1 MKYTVRIARF
11 GDLEAVS
18 AIEKATM
25 DNYTYVDTAWNYF
38 FNTKGDFLCAYNEDD
53 TMVAIAHLAVL
64 PDNSCWFE
72 ALRVHPDHQN
82 QGAGKALYEKA
93 IDLAQNRYHCTAMS
107 MYTGP
112 RNVRSSG
119 LAARYGLSNVYNYKE
134 YTYKINKTGNNGD
147 YRYADWRRAFQLALP
162 LKEEYGDFISINRT
176 MCRINSDNIS
186 ALADKRLFYEDGS
199 GSFICIGNRFQHG
212 NKIFL
217 VMLGGDYG
225 KGLDFAVSLANARN
239 IPEITCTFTSVN
251 NKLEKALQD
260 YGFTFVADII
270 TRERIF

>member
-1 MKYTVRIARF
+1 MKYDVRIAKYE
-11 GDLEAVS
+11 DLDTVS

-25 DNYTYVDTAWNYF
+25 GNYTYVDTAWNYF
-38 FNTKGDFLCAYNEDD
+38 FNTKGDFLCACNRDD
-53 TMVAIAHLAVL
+53 KMVAIAHLAVL

-72 ALRVHPDHQN
+72 ALRVHPEHQN
-82 QGAGKALYEKA
+82 RGAGKALYEKA
-93 IDLAQNRYHCTAMS
+93 LDLAQNKYHCTAMS

-119 LAARYGLSNVYNYKE
+119 LAARYGLNNVYNYKE
-134 YTYKINKTGNNGD
+134 YTLKVTAEGRKSD
-147 YRYADWRRAFQLALP
+147 YHYADWRTACKLALP

-176 MCRINSDNIS
+176 MCRINRDNIA
-186 ALADKRLFYEDGS
+186 ALADKRLFYEDGN

-212 NKIFL
+212 NKLFL
-217 VMLGGDYG
+217 VMLGGDYE
-225 KGLDFAVSLANARN
+225 KGLDFAVNLANARN

-251 NKLEKALQD
+251 EKLEKALQK